1 MFSQSFP
8 PVANGKVKILILGSM
23 PGVASLDAHQYYAHP
38 RNAFWPIV
46 YAIINNSEVPLVE
59 LPEYEQRLDKLLSSG
74 IALWDVLQ
82 TCYREGSLDS
92 SIDEKSIVANDFL
105 SMFCETPELRAVFFN
120 GAKAE
125 HSFRKFVHADIKQQ
139 FGHLSFT
146 RLPST
151 SPAHASLDAQQ
162 KLQQWRQIQDYL

>member
-1 MFSQSFP
+1 MFSQSFA
-8 PVANGKVKILILGSM
+8 PVINTKARILVLGSM
-23 PGVASLDAHQYYAHP
+23 PGIASLHAQQYYAHP

-46 YAIINNSEVPLVE
+46 YAILNDSETPVAE
-59 LPEYEQRLDKLLSSG
+59 FPEYEQRLDKLLSRG

-92 SIDEKSIVANDFL
+92 AIDEGSIVANDFL
-105 SMFCETPELRAVFFN
+105 SLFHETPDLRAVFFN

-125 HSFRKFVHADIKQQ
+125 HSFRKFVHADIYQQ
-139 FGHLSFT
+139 FGHLNFT

-151 SPAHASLDAQQ
+151 SPAHASLDARQ
-162 KLQQWRQIQDYL
+162 KLQQWRQIEDYL